1 MFVTT
6 VISTI
11 FYVLINE
18 PHYLLKSNQVLCG
31 GGVPLHP
38 KLHSTG

>member
-18 PHYLLKSNQVLCG
+18 PNYLLKSNQVLCG